1 MRVSVFGLGY
11 VGCVS
16 AACFA
21 RAGHDV
27 VGVDVNPEKV
37 ALINA
42 GTSPI
47 VEPGLGDLL
56 ADMVAKKRLRAT
68 VLERRGRGRD
78 GARPDLRGH
87 PLAEERP
94 ARLLGDRA
102 RRRTNRARAPRPD
115 RPLHRGVAQHGVARN
130 PHEPPRA
137 RAPRRRGPSFA
148 GDLDVAVNPEFMREG
163 SSLQDFVN
171 APLTLVGC
179 ETEEAAAALRSLYLC
194 VNAPFVHT
202 GVAEAEMIKYVSNAY
217 HALKVCFANEIG
229 DLCAA
234 LGADAQEVTR
244 VFLMDKKLNVS
255 EAYLRPGFAFGGSCL
270 PKDVRALVQA
280 ARSQS
285 LPVPLLDAIVPS
297 NKAQVDR
304 AVEAVLDTHRRR
316 VGIVGLAFKAG
327 TDDLR
332 ESPMV
337 TLVETLIGK
346 GCQVRIFDRNVSIA
360 RLVGANRRYIEEEI
374 PHISSLMC
382 DDLDAVL
389 AHAEVLVIG
398 NTDEDAA
405 RAAAASDRH
414 VVIDLTRRLRPRPVS
429 RRGRGL
435 RVTRTAAPAA
445 GARVRPPRR
454 DRGRAGRASRIGPG
468 AIRPRPRLS
477 RHGLWM
483 NTTYVPPT
491 GRTIAVRA
499 GGDFQTA
506 LDVAQPGDVVT
517 LEAGAEYRGPFTLPA
532 KRGAGW
538 IIIRTSAPD
547 AALPPARRAD
557 HSLVRAC
564 SCRSSCLRPAP

>member
-27 VGVDVNPEKV
+27 TGVDVNPEKV

-42 GTSPI
+42 GKSPI
-47 VEPGLGDLL
+47 VEPGLGELI
-56 ADMVAKKRLRAT
+56 ADMVAKQHLRAT
-68 VLERRGRGRD
+68 CSTADAVAATELALICVGTPSQRNGRPDFTAIERVGEQIGRALRGRTGRFTVVLRSTVLPGTLNGLLVPALRA
-78 GARPDLRGH
+78 GA
-87 PLAEERP
+87 
-94 ARLLGDRA
+94 
-102 RRRTNRARAPRPD
+102 
-115 RPLHRGVAQHGVARN
+115 
-130 PHEPPRA
+130 
-137 RAPRRRGPSFA
+137 GPSFT

-163 SSLQDFVN
+163 SSLRDFVN

-179 ETEEAAAALRSLYLC
+179 ETEETAAALRSLYLS
-194 VNAPFVHT
+194 VNAPFVRT
-202 GVAEAEMIKYVSNAY
+202 GIAEAEMTKYVSNTF

-244 VFLMDKKLNVS
+244 IFLMDKKLNVS

-270 PKDVRALVQA
+270 PKDVRALLQA
-280 ARSQS
+280 ARSES
-285 LPVPLLDAIVPS
+285 LSVPLLDAIVPS
-297 NKAQVDR
+297 NKTQVDR
-304 AVEAVLDTHRRR
+304 AVEAVIETHRRR
-316 VGIVGLAFKAG
+316 VGVVGLAFKAG

-337 TLVETLIGK
+337 SLVETLIGK
-346 GCQVRIFDRNVSIA
+346 GCQVRIFDRSVSIA

-414 VVIDLTRRLRPRPVS
+414 VVIDLTRRLRPRP
-429 RRGRGL
+429 L
-435 RVTRTAAPAA
+435 APAEKVCA
-445 GARVRPPRR
+445 
-454 DRGRAGRASRIGPG
+454 
-468 AIRPRPRLS
+468 
-477 RHGLWM
+477 
-483 NTTYVPPT
+483 
-491 GRTIAVRA
+491 
-499 GGDFQTA
+499 
-506 LDVAQPGDVVT
+506 
-517 LEAGAEYRGPFTLPA
+517 
-532 KRGAGW
+532 
-538 IIIRTSAPD
+538 
-547 AALPPARRAD
+547 
-557 HSLVRAC
+557 
-564 SCRSSCLRPAP
+564 